1 MQPQLPLLDMD
12 SVESHTGLVTPRH
25 INHEISG
32 SLGLQDVPTVPGLK
46 MFEDFL
52 IPEEQTYC
60 VERVDTAVGEW
71 RNDLSRRVQH
81 YGWRYDYKAR
91 AITPDMHIGALP
103 DWLDKLAQKL
113 YSDTGLFD
121 RVPEQVIVNEYLP
134 GQGIAM
140 HTDHPGFGPTVC
152 TISLLDDWEMDF
164 AEHWK
169 DKTPALLQSGS
180 CVLLTDSARSGWQ
193 HGIAPRK
200 TDSLDGGKRNRK
212 RRLSLTFRTVLNRD
226 GLNS

>member
-1 MQPQLPLLDMD
+1 MSSQLSLLDTD
-12 SVESHTGLVTPRH
+12 FTNKHAGLVTARH
-25 INHEISG
+25 INHDISG
-32 SLGLQDVPTVPGLK
+32 LSGLQDVAAVPGLK
-46 MFEDFL
+46 LLEGFL
-52 IPEEQTYC
+52 TPEEQNYC
-60 VERVDTAVGEW
+60 VEQVDAVANQW

-91 AITPDMHIGALP
+91 AITPDMHIGVLP
-103 DWLDKLAQKL
+103 DWLAKLAQKL
-113 YSDTGLFD
+113 YEETGLFD

-164 AEHWK
+164 AQHWK
-169 DKTPALLQSGS
+169 DKTPALLQRGS
-180 CVLLTDSARSGWQ
+180 CVVLTDSSRSIWQ

-200 TDSLDGGKRNRK
+200 TENLDSGRRDRK

-226 GLNS
+226 GLNG